1 MAKIIKKD
9 SLTFAELST
18 TLWEISSYINNR
30 PIGFLSSDSEEDMQP
45 ISPSLLTIGR
55 EIENIGNY
63 EGKDPDLQEIYHNR
77 ATLIKKFITN
87 WSALYLQ
94 NLSPTNTW
102 LKRNPYTIKEGM
114 VLFIKDENKLKDLW
128 QKGRVTKVIT
138 SKSDGIPRTVELKTI
153 KGKIIRPIQKL
164 AIPESQIID
173 DPVMKENNSAVTSN
187 LLSIENIAIPEIVEE
202 EELKK
207 LFSLAPS
214 RSPQKEG

>member
-1 MAKIIKKD
+1 M
-9 SLTFAELST
+9 
-18 TLWEISSYINNR
+18 
-30 PIGFLSSDSEEDMQP
+30 
-45 ISPSLLTIGR
+45 
-55 EIENIGNY
+55 
-63 EGKDPDLQEIYHNR
+63 
-77 ATLIKKFITN
+77 
-87 WSALYLQ
+87 
-94 NLSPTNTW
+94 
-102 LKRNPYTIKEGM
+102 
-114 VLFIKDENKLKDLW
+114 
-128 QKGRVTKVIT
+128 IT

-207 LFSLAPS
+207 LLSLAPS